1 MNVGT
6 TRSGTWGYQIAGARA
21 RSVSRRPVAALSVT
35 GPLHPAAEQRL
46 RAGADVAD
54 VADAADAAA
63 EIVDQQQ

>member
-1 MNVGT
+1 
-6 TRSGTWGYQIAGARA
+6 
-21 RSVSRRPVAALSVT
+21 VAALSVT

-54 VADAADAAA
+54 AADAAA